1 MSVRLFGMN
10 FGTGEILIFAFA
22 VIIITM
28 YFMQKSR

>member
-10 FGTGEILIFAFA
+10 FGTGEIVLFAL
-22 VIIITM
+22 VLVVVTM